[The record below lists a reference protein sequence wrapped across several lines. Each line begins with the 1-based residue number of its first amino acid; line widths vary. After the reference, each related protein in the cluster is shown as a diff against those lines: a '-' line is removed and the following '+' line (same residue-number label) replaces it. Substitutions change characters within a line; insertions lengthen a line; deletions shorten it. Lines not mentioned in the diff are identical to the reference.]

1 MAGLAGDAYTGFG
14 SAVYGFFRVD
24 PPQGAKSGGALTDD
38 AFRWPV
44 VDSTVTAD
52 GNLWYMVRFDTAF
65 TQPARTGATPDRFC
79 LDLND
84 NLLTPGDQLWFFF
97 GAKSA
102 DVGGSWTYYFH
113 APRAT
118 DNVFPPSVLF
128 SPDIDL
134 ASANAEEMTCLP
146 DAGLEPGGDVL
157 YVDEMSSRAAQPF
170 FDTAFQQLGMMDK
183 VDRYDIRSPSSS
195 VSNSLDSRVVDAY
208 QQLLPVYKKIIW
220 NTGNLDAG
228 LLGDTQ
234 VAAEK
239 SNDYGLL
246 FTFLNQSLLGPG
258 LWLNGDYIA
267 FEWNSLGT
275 ASPTQLRSAYMNF
288 NLVTENHGS
297 VGLPVVPMVVGVSG
311 GAFDNITGPD
321 TLLAYGGCPGI
332 NQFDVLQAA
341 GTSQAEAY
349 YENNSSYAA
358 ILSQTTTNA
367 QGSTAKFLLSG
378 FSLHYIRDDRPV
390 PVMDRVI
397 HLKKVLEFLGNVPDE
412 PTGVDPTFYVNSLAQ
427 NRPNP
432 FNPTTTIEFTVK
444 ERANVQLR
452 IYNVAGQLIRTLVNE
467 ARTPGEVHT
476 ATWDG
481 RNDAGQSV
489 SSGVYFYKLVAG
501 NFVQTKKMVLLK

>member
-1 MAGLAGDAYTGFG
+1 
-14 SAVYGFFRVD
+14 VYGFVRVD
-24 PPQGAKSGGALTDD
+24 PPQPSKTAGAFSEDT
-38 AFRWPV
+38 FRWPM

-52 GNLWYMVRFDTAF
+52 GNKWYIVRMDTTF
-65 TQPARTGATPDRFC
+65 TQLNRNGARPDRFC

-84 NLLTPGDQLWFFF
+84 NLLTPGDTLWFFF
-97 GAKSA
+97 GARNT
-102 DVGGSWTYYFH
+102 VGTWSYYFH

-118 DNVFPPSVLF
+118 DAAGIGAVLF
-128 SPDIDL
+128 GPDINV

-146 DAGLEPGGDVL
+146 AVGGSPGADIL
-157 YVDEMSSRAAQPF
+157 YVDDFSGRGSQPF
-170 FDTAFQQLGMMDK
+170 FDTAFDQLGILDK
-183 VDRYDIRSPSSS
+183 VDRFDVRGPSST
-195 VSNSLDSRVVDAY
+195 VGNSLASRVVDAY
-208 QQLLPVYKKIIW
+208 QQILPIYKKVIW
-220 NTGNLDAG
+220 SSGNLDAG

-239 SNDYGLL
+239 SDDYALL
-246 FTFLNQSLLGPG
+246 FTMLDQSLLDPG
-258 LWLNGDYIA
+258 VWINGDYNA
-267 FEWNSLGT
+267 WEWDGLST

-288 NLVTENHGS
+288 VLTDVDHQG
-297 VGLPVVPMVVGVSG
+297 VGMPVSPLIVGAPG

-321 TLLAYGGCPGI
+321 SMIAYGGCLGI
-332 NQFDVLQAA
+332 NEFDVLQPA
-341 GTSQAEAY
+341 GLSQAEAY
-349 YENNSSYAA
+349 YEGNSSYAA

-367 QGSTAKFLLSG
+367 QGATAKMLLSG
-378 FSLHYIRDDRPV
+378 YSFHYIRDDRPV

-397 HLKKVLEFLGNVPDE
+397 HMKKALEFLGNTTNE
-412 PTGVDPTFYVNSLAQ
+412 PTGVDPSFYRNSLSQ

-452 IYNVAGQLIRTLVNE
+452 IYNVAGQLVRVLVND
-467 ARTPGEVHT
+467 AKTPGEVHT

-501 NFVQTKKMVLLK
+501 SFVQTKKMVLLK